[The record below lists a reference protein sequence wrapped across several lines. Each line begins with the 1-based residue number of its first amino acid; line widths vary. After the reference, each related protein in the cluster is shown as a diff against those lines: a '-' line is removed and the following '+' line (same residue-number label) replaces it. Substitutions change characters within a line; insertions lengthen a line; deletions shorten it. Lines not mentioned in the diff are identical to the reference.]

1 MGVEGSNPRGGDGSG
16 GDDAHGPATSLRLVE
31 EGVGRFS
38 VIAKAESAS
47 GAGLTCGEER
57 GEGGGISG
65 ELIGGLA
72 FHECHGVCLIEA
84 GEAAAGFPSLGQ
96 SKKLRTGA
104 GNEKD
109 DDTVGASTDEVTD
122 VAIGEANEG
131 EEDAKGEKLRS
142 PPFCSHLP
150 SKAERAGRAI
160 PLGCWLKKGLVPEGL
175 LEKFTF
181 SLQTK
186 LGFAGVLSLGLDQ
199 ANAGTQFEFSGMK
212 ALPVGAI
219 DGIRHAKDSCEKLK
233 MGLLSFRK
241 VLVSA
246 VGGGGSA
253 FAVIS
258 RQEGDELGF

>member
-1 MGVEGSNPRGGDGSG
+1 
-16 GDDAHGPATSLRLVE
+16 
-31 EGVGRFS
+31 
-38 VIAKAESAS
+38 
-47 GAGLTCGEER
+47 
-57 GEGGGISG
+57 
-65 ELIGGLA
+65 
-72 FHECHGVCLIEA
+72 
-84 GEAAAGFPSLGQ
+84 
-96 SKKLRTGA
+96 
-104 GNEKD
+104 
-109 DDTVGASTDEVTD
+109 
-122 VAIGEANEG
+122 
-131 EEDAKGEKLRS
+131 
-142 PPFCSHLP
+142 
-150 SKAERAGRAI
+150 
-160 PLGCWLKKGLVPEGL
+160 VPEGL